1 MLTTAKNILVSF
13 SFMFGISMLSF
24 SDLVV
29 SYRKERERLERLL
42 KYIVASL
49 DLDSPK
55 TSYIGVFLIKEH
67 SLAWIAH
74 VKQLAALAAQ
84 VNYSPKTSYIGFLSQ
99 KGTLPGMDR
108 PC

>member
-1 MLTTAKNILVSF
+1 
-13 SFMFGISMLSF
+13 
-24 SDLVV
+24 VV

-84 VNYSPKTSYIGFLSQ
+84 VNNSPKTSYNGVFLINEHSLAWIAHVKQ
-99 KGTLPGMDR
+99 LAALAAQVDNLRHPR
-108 PC
+108 

>member
-1 MLTTAKNILVSF
+1 MGEHTKANYSKKILGLFLVSW
-13 SFMFGISMLSF
+13 SVYQYNLSLI

-55 TSYIGVFLIKEH
+55 TSYIGVFLTKEH

-84 VNYSPKTSYIGFLSQ
+84 V
-99 KGTLPGMDR
+99 
-108 PC
+108 

>member
-1 MLTTAKNILVSF
+1 M
-13 SFMFGISMLSF
+13 
-24 SDLVV
+24 
-29 SYRKERERLERLL
+29 
-42 KYIVASL
+42 
-49 DLDSPK
+49 

-84 VNYSPKTSYIGFLSQ
+84 VNNSLNNNYIGVTGL
-99 KGTLPGMDR
+99 DC